1 MTKRTKKKIR
11 NALEIT
17 RAICA
22 LLSIIFILITAI
34 SIDGASIT
42 TTLIFAAIAT
52 VNFGISYGIDKLIWT
67 PNDKASPFTH

>member
-22 LLSIIFILITAI
+22 LLGIIFIIITAL
-34 SIDGASIT
+34 SIDGASMT
-42 TTLIFAAIAT
+42 TTLIFAAIGFA
-52 VNFGISYGIDKLIWT
+52 NFGISYGIDKLIWT